1 MKTQVLSLKIS
12 RLIEQDILESFHILD
27 LTQKNIFLG

>member
-1 MKTQVLSLKIS
+1 MKTQVLSFKIS

>member
-1 MKTQVLSLKIS
+1 MKTQLLSLKIS